1 MITGLPPNA
10 HQIITEASL
19 ESGVDNSVTD
29 DIQQST
35 GFDVDQ
41 PDVWEDVE
49 EINIKDLDEHA
60 KAIIEYVSI

>member
-10 HQIITEASL
+10 HQIIAEASL